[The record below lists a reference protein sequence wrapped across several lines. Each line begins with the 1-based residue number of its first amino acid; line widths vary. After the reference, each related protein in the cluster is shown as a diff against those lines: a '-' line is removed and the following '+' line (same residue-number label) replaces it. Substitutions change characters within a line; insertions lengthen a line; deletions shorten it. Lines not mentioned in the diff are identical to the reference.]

1 LEVVQPLVREAFS
14 KIKITCFSY
23 GQTGSGKTFTMMGQD
38 SNNQTLEENS
48 GLIHLTA
55 HDIFSFLS
63 FDQFSHLEVY
73 VSFYEI
79 YCEKVFDLLNER
91 NPITPL
97 EDKNNTVNLKN
108 LTEQQVRD
116 EIHLTRVVKKGLK
129 ARTVGVTGANA
140 DSSRSHALIEINIR
154 EPEGKNFT
162 KIVFVDLA
170 GTERAVDVI
179 ETNKQTRFD
188 TGKINEGLFA
198 LKECIRAL
206 RANGNY
212 IPYRK
217 NQLTFV
223 LKDYFSSQKT
233 KMVMITN
240 ITPTLASVE
249 YTLNSLRYA
258 KMLKNDKN
266 DESKIFN
273 FHLIYFFL
281 FFLICFYALIICK
294 KCKKA

>member
-1 LEVVQPLVREAFS
+1 MREAFS

-23 GQTGSGKTFTMMGQD
+23 GQTGSGKTFTMMGHE
-38 SNNQTLEENS
+38 SNNQQLEENS
-48 GLIHLTA
+48 GLILLTA
-55 HDIFSFLS
+55 HDIFTFLS
-63 FDQFSHLEVY
+63 LDQFNHLEVY

-79 YCEKVFDLLNER
+79 YCEKVFDLLNDR
-91 NPITPL
+91 NPVLPL

-108 LTEQQVRD
+108 LTEEQVWNETD
-116 EIHLTRVVKKGLK
+116 LTRIVKKGLK

-154 EPEGKNFT
+154 EPQGKNYS

-206 RANGNY
+206 RSNSNY
-212 IPYRK
+212 IPFRK
-217 NQLTFV
+217 NPLTFV
-223 LKDYFSSQKT
+223 LKDYFCAQKT

-240 ITPTLASVE
+240 ITPTLSSVE
-249 YTLNSLRYA
+249 YTLNSLKYA
-258 KMLKNDKN
+258 KMLKNDKV
-266 DESKIFN
+266 DESKKSNLIFTIFKIAKN
-273 FHLIYFFL
+273 FLLLVVHNDYKLILNTFSND
-281 FFLICFYALIICK
+281 
-294 KCKKA
+294 

>member
-1 LEVVQPLVREAFS
+1 VQPLVREAFS

-23 GQTGSGKTFTMMGQD
+23 GQTGSGKTFTMMGHD

-48 GLIHLTA
+48 GLILLTA
-55 HDIFSFLS
+55 HDIFSYLS
-63 FDQFSHLEVY
+63 LDAFSHLEVY
-73 VSFYEI
+73 ISFYEI

-91 NPITPL
+91 NAVMPL

-108 LTEQQVRD
+108 LTEQQVWNESD
-116 EIHLTRVVKKGLK
+116 LTRVVKKGLK

-140 DSSRSHALIEINIR
+140 DSSRSHALIEVNIR

-188 TGKINEGLFA
+188 TGKINEGLFS

-206 RANGNY
+206 RANSTY
-212 IPYRK
+212 IPFRK
-217 NQLTFV
+217 NTLTFV
-223 LKDYFSSQKT
+223 LKDYFCSQKT
-233 KMVMITN
+233 KMLMITN
-240 ITPTLASVE
+240 ITPTLGSVE

-258 KMLKNDKN
+258 KMLKNDKV
-266 DESKIFN
+266 DESKFN
-273 FHLIYFFL
+273 FLFYFICFVFVFL
-281 FFLICFYALIICK
+281 FCFVF
-294 KCKKA
+294 